1 MCTDSMAINIVL
13 LVLGVIIVL
22 KGADWLTNG
31 AVNIATRFGVSQMVI
46 GLTIVAMGTSMPEFC
61 VSMVSALKGT
71 PDLAVGNVVG
81 SNTLNTLLIVGCSAL
96 VAPIMVK
103 RSSVKRDIPFAVVAS
118 LLMLLFCLDGAIG
131 RVDAAVLFAGF
142 CLFMFVTLKYAKT
155 TEGPAA
161 AVATSGAATTT
172 GISEASTSQA
182 SSSEASTS
190 QPSSSEA
197 SSSETSASE
206 ASQASGTSML
216 KAIVMLVVGLLC
228 LIAGSNMFV
237 DNASFVASSLGVSDA
252 VIGLTI
258 VAGGTS
264 MPELAT
270 SMVSAKKGN
279 SDIAIGNVIGSN
291 VFNILMIIGITG
303 LVKPMHIA
311 GITTLDLI
319 MMLASMLLMWF
330 FCRTTYKVKRWEGAV
345 LTIIYLAYLTW
356 LIMNAV

>member
-1 MCTDSMAINIVL
+1 MAINIVL

-22 KGADWLTNG
+22 KGADWLTDG

-155 TEGPAA
+155 TEEPAA

-172 GISEASTSQA
+172 GISEASTSQ
-182 SSSEASTS
+182 
-190 QPSSSEA
+190 PSSSEA
-197 SSSETSASE
+197 SSSETSAQE

-216 KAIVMLVVGLLC
+216 KAVVMLVVGLLC